1 MRRESGIRN
10 MTEGSALRHIV
21 WFTLPLLAGNF
32 LQQFYNMVDSWVVGN
47 YVSDAALAAVGVGF
61 PVIFLFTSLFSGIA
75 TGGTVVIAQALGAQ
89 KPERVQAAIGTLYTA
104 FVRGILPITAAAVLL
119 VRPLMVLLRV
129 DPAAWAETRTYLL
142 VVCAGIIG
150 SIGYNLNAGIL
161 SGVGNSSATLL
172 FLAVST
178 ILNILLDLTLGW
190 GLIALG
196 GLVAYENVIMRVF
209 GDVMWRWGQNNPV
222 FRAFYLMLDELP
234 QIVTCVALIVCGL
247 WLVRGPKGK
256 KVHRKKAEEPEDED
270 FREYTAAEAD
280 APEAPEETADFAMP
294 KLSALLGDPVT
305 PEDLEEPEQPEN
317 AEGDDGRTE

>member
-1 MRRESGIRN
+1 MKKNGILTFLFAFVPGAGQMYQGYMKRGLSLITLFFLCI
-10 MTEGSALRHIV
+10 MAGMLLEPLVLTALIV
-21 WFTLPLLAGNF
+21 WMYSFFDTFNLRAQFIAGTAPADDYLVHFNTKDARLTLF
-32 LQQFYNMVDSWVVGN
+32 FRDSHK
-47 YVSDAALAAVGVGF
+47 L
-61 PVIFLFTSLFSGIA
+61 
-75 TGGTVVIAQALGAQ
+75 
-89 KPERVQAAIGTLYTA
+89 
-104 FVRGILPITAAAVLL
+104 
-119 VRPLMVLLRV
+119 
-129 DPAAWAETRTYLL
+129 
-142 VVCAGIIG
+142 
-150 SIGYNLNAGIL
+150 
-161 SGVGNSSATLL
+161 
-172 FLAVST
+172 
-178 ILNILLDLTLGW
+178 LGW

-305 PEDLEEPEQPEN
+305 PEDPEEPEQPEN
-317 AEGDDGRTE
+317 AEGDDGLTE